1 MILYLQGLR
10 GLVDMKVTICY
21 GPLSWFS
28 TIRPEMGKNDQFF
41 LNIVRIMDDQR
52 KFQTQSDC
60 SLKFRTVIAESSDYA
75 SLKEHAITNFI
86 DLVFSFE
93 AESVYLHNPPNVIY
107 RQFERYPNIDLQV
120 KYYKYPTITKNTLI
134 KFRNDFN
141 EHVVGQK
148 KVKQNVLTALYPLT
162 RQRRSKPIVIMFYGP
177 SGVGKTETAKFV
189 NDILGGELL
198 RKQFSMFQG
207 GDFSS
212 YLFGGTHSEA
222 SFAHDLLD
230 RESGVILIDEFDKA
244 NPVFHSAFYEF
255 FDEGIFEDKN
265 YKVQLGPA
273 VIICTSNYKN
283 EDEIRRTLGDALY
296 SRFDRFIEFEC
307 LSKEEVEQ
315 VVDRLTEKFYNQLDN
330 EEKRKLPLSKVKEQ
344 TCKIPANI
352 NQVNVRKIGKLVEE
366 IISLLLIRLML
377 KDD

>member
-1 MILYLQGLR
+1 
-10 GLVDMKVTICY
+10 
-21 GPLSWFS
+21 
-28 TIRPEMGKNDQFF
+28 
-41 LNIVRIMDDQR
+41 
-52 KFQTQSDC
+52 
-60 SLKFRTVIAESSDYA
+60 
-75 SLKEHAITNFI
+75 
-86 DLVFSFE
+86 
-93 AESVYLHNPPNVIY
+93 
-107 RQFERYPNIDLQV
+107 
-120 KYYKYPTITKNTLI
+120 
-134 KFRNDFN
+134 
-141 EHVVGQK
+141 
-148 KVKQNVLTALYPLT
+148 
-162 RQRRSKPIVIMFYGP
+162 MFYGP